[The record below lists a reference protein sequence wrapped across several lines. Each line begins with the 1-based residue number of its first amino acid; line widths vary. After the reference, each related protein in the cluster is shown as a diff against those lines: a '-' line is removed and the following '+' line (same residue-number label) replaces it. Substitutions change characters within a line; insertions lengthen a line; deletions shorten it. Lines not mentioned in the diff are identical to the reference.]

1 MQFVG
6 VMQDAERRP
15 TQCTQTDITPVSAN
29 AVIPKTQKIV
39 NTFLKHFSSQAPM
52 SVSPS
57 PLRHPRPA

>member
-1 MQFVG
+1 MQKG
-6 VMQDAERRP
+6 DRRNAP
-15 TQCTQTDITPVSAN
+15 KQTSPVSAN